1 MINAFQNVITLTR
14 GDDCVLQ
21 IDVTTVDGNE
31 YIPASSDVI
40 KLYVKKPAEGVS
52 LESQTAL
59 ITKTFNADQMATISS
74 SDTKSLD
81 LGTYK
86 YGVVLTRADGTTST
100 IISPTDFVL
109 AEGIT

>member
-1 MINAFQNVITLTR
+1 MINAFQNIITLTR

-31 YIPASSDVI
+31 YTPAASDVI
-40 KLYVKKPAEGVS
+40 KLYVKKHAEGAS

>member
-21 IDVTTVDGNE
+21 VDITTVDGNE
-31 YIPASSDVI
+31 YIPAGNDVI
-40 KLYVKKPAEGVS
+40 KLYVKKPVS
-52 LESQTAL
+52 SGGIDAQSAL
-59 ITKTFNADQMATISS
+59 ITKTFNADLMATISS
-74 SDTKSLD
+74 SDTKGLD

-100 IISPTDFVL
+100 IIPPTDFIL
-109 AEGIT
+109 QEGIT